1 MSRHTRSV
9 MVAVALSS
17 AAVLCFHGQASAA
30 TAPDSTQQAQPQS
43 PPPYTAPSLH
53 TPQQDTAGPWQPPPY
68 TTPASTQPAAK
79 QAPGQGS
86 VPHQQRPAVSATGAP
101 EAPLPRPDASSV
113 DLRQVRPLAE
123 QHAAPVGGGSQVND
137 AEQTKA
143 APRGESYGR
152 LQTSPFRLIAPF
164 QAAHVPDLPA
174 ANGARIGSLI
184 RDGKL
189 YLSLQDAIALAVENN
204 LDVEVSRYD
213 LLLADT
219 DLLRASGGGNLRGV
233 DQTVAQTAPGVGS
246 VTSPLL
252 NTSTTTSTSPVNVTV
267 TDLSQITQ
275 TGSTTQQSL
284 NQNGTQTYAAGPAIP
299 LFDPQVT
306 AEAGYLRR
314 SNQIS
319 LVETGTT
326 GTAATGTATPPVA
339 FINTGVDYQQGFRF
353 GGQLEAFVSNAP
365 QVLYADSSQYNPF
378 HAPSTSVS
386 FSQPLL
392 RGRGRQVNER
402 FIRIARLDRQVSRL
416 VFEQQLL
423 ETVYGISR
431 LYYDLV
437 SLGENIGVKEESL
450 AAAQRLVDDDN
461 NQVIEGTL
469 APIELT
475 RAQALLAASRLD
487 LIQARSEYR
496 QQEVI
501 LREQLLRSMPD
512 PAARFATIVPTGRI
526 EVPQT
531 APLLDISALTAA
543 ALNDRPDLAQAALQ
557 VKANEISAKA
567 TANSVKPLLNLYA
580 NVQTRGSSLVPYQTL
595 GSTGTGQI
603 TVAPALTQG
612 GLRLSTIYQ
621 GGVQLN
627 LPLRN
632 RIAQADAA
640 RDQVQ
645 LRQSQGRTAKLEN
658 DVRQQVENAS
668 IALESAHQAY
678 GASVESRNYQQ
689 QLLQAEIDK
698 LSVGASTNFLVVQ
711 DEAYLAQARSTE
723 VAARSDYM
731 KAQLALDRALGDLL
745 RKNGIE
751 LDGAIEGKLPDG
763 APPAFPAPP
772 ATVPVNR

>member
-1 MSRHTRSV
+1 MGRTTHHSLLF
-9 MVAVALSS
+9 VALGCAS
-17 AAVLCFHGQASAA
+17 AAVAQI
-30 TAPDSTQQAQPQS
+30 APTDSTGQQAPQS

-53 TPQQDTAGPWQPPPY
+53 TPQRDLAGPQQPPPY
-68 TTPASTQPAAK
+68 TAPRTQAPAVAN
-79 QAPGQGS
+79 APGQGT
-86 VPHQQRPAVSATGAP
+86 VPQQQRPAVSPAGAL

-113 DLRQVRPLAE
+113 DLRAMKPLAV
-123 QHAAPVGGGSQVND
+123 QAAAPVGSSGQVSD
-137 AEQTKA
+137 AEASTA
-143 APRGESYGR
+143 TPHGESYGR
-152 LQTSPFRLIAPF
+152 LQTSPFRLIAPYR
-164 QAAHVPDLPA
+164 AAHVPDLPG
-174 ANGARIGSLI
+174 ANGTRIGSLI

-219 DLLRASGGGNLRGV
+219 DLLRARGGGNLRGI
-233 DQTVAQTAPGVGS
+233 DQTVAQTAPGVGAT
-246 VTSPLL
+246 TSPLL
-252 NTSTTTSTSPVNVTV
+252 NTSATNAAGSPVNVQV

-275 TGSTTQQSL
+275 TGNTTQQNLS
-284 NQNGTQTYAAGPAIP
+284 QNGAQMFAAGPAIP

-314 SNQIS
+314 SDQTSLIS
-319 LVETGTT
+319 TTTTGATVGTT
-326 GTAATGTATPPVA
+326 GSGTSTQTPPVA
-339 FINTGVDYQQGFRF
+339 FVSTGVDYQQGFSF

-365 QVLYADSSQYNPF
+365 QVLYSDTSQYDPF
-378 HAPSTSVS
+378 HAPSTSLT
-386 FSQPLL
+386 FTQPLL
-392 RGRGRQVNER
+392 RGRGREVNTR
-402 FIRIARLDRQVSRL
+402 HIRIAKLDRQVSRL

-423 ETVYGISR
+423 ETIYGISR

-450 AAAQRLVDDDN
+450 AAAQRLVEDDN

-487 LIQARSEYR
+487 LIQARGEYR

-501 LREQLLRSMPD
+501 LREQLLRSMTD
-512 PAARFATIVPTGRI
+512 PAARFASIVPTGRI
-526 EVPQT
+526 EVPQ
-531 APLLDISALTAA
+531 ASPVLDVAALTAD
-543 ALNDRPDLAQAALQ
+543 ALSSRPDLAQAALQ
-557 VKANEISAKA
+557 VKTNEISAKA
-567 TANSVKPLLNLYA
+567 TANGVKPLLNVYA
-580 NVQTRGSSLVPYQTL
+580 NVQTRGTSLVPFQTL
-595 GSTGTGQI
+595 GSLGTGQV
-603 TVAPALTQG
+603 TVPTALTQG

-658 DVRQQVENAS
+658 DVRQQVENSA

-678 GASVESRNYQQ
+678 GAAVESRNYQQ

-698 LSVGASTNFLVVQ
+698 FSVGASTNFLIVQ

-731 KAQLALDRALGDLL
+731 KAQLALDRSLGDLL
-745 RKNGIE
+745 RKNGIA
-751 LDGAIEGKLPDG
+751 LDAAIEGKLPDT
-763 APPAFPAPP
+763 PP
-772 ATVPVNR
+772 ATAIPMPRQ